1 MGVRLEKFLAHY
13 GVASR
18 RVAKQLVIEGRVRIN
33 GKPVFIPGRH
43 IDPARDKIEY
53 DGQQVTIRPKHIY
66 LMLHKP
72 AGYITTV
79 EDIEGRKT
87 VMDLVQNIGQ
97 RIYPVG
103 RLDKDTEGLLLLTND
118 GNFSHRILHPSY
130 KLEKTYLAWV
140 EGHPNKREIQK
151 LRTGIWLPTGLTASA
166 AVQEIRRRGVQT
178 HYRIVIHEG
187 KKRQIRQMFQ
197 AIGSKVDYLK
207 RIRIGGLSLGKLP
220 IGQFRYLSGDEI
232 RSLKGKS

>member
-18 RVAKQLVIEGRVRIN
+18 RVAKQLVIVGRVRIN

-43 IDPARDKIEY
+43 IDPAKDEIEY
-53 DGQQVTIRPKHIY
+53 DGQQITIRPKHIY

-79 EDIEGRKT
+79 EDVEGRKT

-130 KLEKTYLAWV
+130 KLEKTYLVWV
-140 EGHPNKREIQK
+140 EGHPDKREIQK
-151 LRTGIWLPTGLTASA
+151 LRAGIWLPTGLTASA
-166 AVQEIRRRGVQT
+166 VVQEIRRRGVQT

-197 AIGSKVDYLK
+197 AVGSKVDYLK
-207 RIRIGGLSLGKLP
+207 RIRIGDLSLGKLP
-220 IGQFRYLSGDEI
+220 IGQFRYLKESEI
-232 RSLKGKS
+232 RSLKGES